1 MGAFVGSGA
10 RAEVLNNDRSRSKK
24 GFFATVCSTMR
35 YFPFSKIALQASVQL
50 AAEGR
55 FGGVQDKAGA
65 KQ

>member
-1 MGAFVGSGA
+1 
-10 RAEVLNNDRSRSKK
+10 
-24 GFFATVCSTMR
+24 MR